1 MILMTVQG
9 VSKSFGMKSVLKD
22 ISLTLQQGARMGLIG
37 VNGSGK
43 STLFRLIAGQMEPD
57 EGTISLMRGTRVGML
72 TQEADIQSDLTVR
85 EELSRVFE
93 PVREMERRLRAL
105 EEEMA
110 QKHED
115 EAELDRLSREYARLT
130 DRFEDAG
137 GYEWPSRI
145 QGVLAG
151 LGFAKGREDQPA
163 SVLSGGEKTRLCLAR
178 LLLTQPDLLM
188 LDEPT
193 NHLDLSSIQWLE
205 DTLKKYRGTVLI
217 ISHDRYFMNSVCD
230 CMAEISMRRLVQ
242 YEGNYDQFTVK
253 RQADIERQIR
263 EYKLQQAE
271 IARQQAIIQ
280 RYRMYNREKS
290 IRAAESREKRLEKM
304 ERLERPVDEQHVRF
318 SFEARRRTGDDVL
331 KVHGLAKGFEGRRLF
346 ENFDLHLRAGD
357 RVAIIGPNGVG
368 KSTLLNI
375 IARKLKADA
384 GEVEFGANVDL
395 GYYEQHQTG
404 LDPEKDVLNEL
415 WDAFPRL
422 DLDRVRS
429 VLALF
434 LFTGDDVYKKISMLS
449 GGEKGRVSLCKL
461 MLKRDNLLLLDEPTN
476 HLDMDSRE
484 VLEGALEDFD
494 GTILTVSH
502 DRYFINRVADRII
515 EMRPDGVKEYLGNYD
530 DYLEKKRR
538 EEAGLEDAAASGMT
552 KTQLDKQ
559 RRRERL
565 LREGKKALEKQ
576 LEAAEARIAAAEKEI
591 QDLEARMADPELYQR
606 PDEARE
612 TARRHAELQ
621 AGMDALYEEWEALS
635 EAVERAVR
643 GITEDTPGKRHAPR
657 AFFPS
662 RAKTAI
668 PHPRLRFRR
677 SRCR

>member
-93 PVREMERRLRAL
+93 PVREMERRLRSL

-151 LGFAKGREDQPA
+151 LGFARGREDQPA

-538 EEAGLEDAAASGMT
+538 EEAGLEEAAASGMT

-559 RRRERL
+559 RRKERL

-576 LEAAEARIAAAEKEI
+576 LEAAEARIADAEKEI
-591 QDLEARMADPELYQR
+591 QDLETRMADPELYQR

-635 EAVERAVR
+635 EAVSER
-643 GITEDTPGKRHAPR
+643 
-657 AFFPS
+657 
-662 RAKTAI
+662 
-668 PHPRLRFRR
+668 
-677 SRCR
+677 

>member
-217 ISHDRYFMNSVCD
+217 ISHDRYFMNSVCG

-331 KVHGLAKGFEGRRLF
+331 KVRGLAKGFEGRRLF

-502 DRYFINRVADRII
+502 DRYFINRVADRVI

-559 RRRERL
+559 RRKERL

-635 EAVERAVR
+635 EAVSER
-643 GITEDTPGKRHAPR
+643 
-657 AFFPS
+657 
-662 RAKTAI
+662 
-668 PHPRLRFRR
+668 
-677 SRCR
+677 

>member
-559 RRRERL
+559 RRKERL

-576 LEAAEARIAAAEKEI
+576 LEAAEARIADAEKEI
-591 QDLEARMADPELYQR
+591 QELETRMADPELYQR

-635 EAVERAVR
+635 EAVSER
-643 GITEDTPGKRHAPR
+643 
-657 AFFPS
+657 
-662 RAKTAI
+662 
-668 PHPRLRFRR
+668 
-677 SRCR
+677 

>member
-318 SFEARRRTGDDVL
+318 SFEARRRSGDDVL

-502 DRYFINRVADRII
+502 DRYYNNRVADRVI

-538 EEAGLEDAAASGMT
+538 EEAGLEDAASSGMT

-559 RRRERL
+559 RRKERL

-591 QDLEARMADPELYQR
+591 QDLETRMADPELYQR

-612 TARRHAELQ
+612 VARRHAELQ

-635 EAVERAVR
+635 EAVSER
-643 GITEDTPGKRHAPR
+643 
-657 AFFPS
+657 
-662 RAKTAI
+662 
-668 PHPRLRFRR
+668 
-677 SRCR
+677 

>member
-110 QKHED
+110 QKHEN
-115 EAELDRLSREYARLT
+115 EVELDRLSREYARLT

-304 ERLERPVDEQHVRF
+304 EKLERPVDEQHVRF

-331 KVHGLAKGFEGRRLF
+331 KVRGLAKGFEGRRLF

-404 LDPEKDVLNEL
+404 LDPKKDVLNEL

-559 RRRERL
+559 RRKERL

-591 QDLEARMADPELYQR
+591 QDLETRMADPEL
-606 PDEARE
+606 
-612 TARRHAELQ
+612 
-621 AGMDALYEEWEALS
+621 
-635 EAVERAVR
+635 
-643 GITEDTPGKRHAPR
+643 
-657 AFFPS
+657 
-662 RAKTAI
+662 
-668 PHPRLRFRR
+668 
-677 SRCR
+677 

>member
-110 QKHED
+110 QKHAD

-559 RRRERL
+559 RRKERL

-576 LEAAEARIAAAEKEI
+576 LEAAEARIADAEKEI
-591 QDLEARMADPELYQR
+591 QDLETRMADPELYQH

-635 EAVERAVR
+635 EAVSER
-643 GITEDTPGKRHAPR
+643 
-657 AFFPS
+657 
-662 RAKTAI
+662 
-668 PHPRLRFRR
+668 
-677 SRCR
+677 

>member
-57 EGTISLMRGTRVGML
+57 EGSISLMRGTRVGML

-115 EAELDRLSREYARLT
+115 EAELERLSREYARLT

-304 ERLERPVDEQHVRF
+304 EKLERPVDEQHVRF

-559 RRRERL
+559 RRKERL

-591 QDLEARMADPELYQR
+591 QELETRMADPELYQR

-635 EAVERAVR
+635 EAVSER
-643 GITEDTPGKRHAPR
+643 
-657 AFFPS
+657 
-662 RAKTAI
+662 
-668 PHPRLRFRR
+668 
-677 SRCR
+677 

>member
-110 QKHED
+110 QKHAD

-318 SFEARRRTGDDVL
+318 SFEARRRSGDDVL

-559 RRRERL
+559 RRKERL

-591 QDLEARMADPELYQR
+591 QDLETRMADPELYQR

-635 EAVERAVR
+635 EAVSER
-643 GITEDTPGKRHAPR
+643 
-657 AFFPS
+657 
-662 RAKTAI
+662 
-668 PHPRLRFRR
+668 
-677 SRCR
+677 

>member
-331 KVHGLAKGFEGRRLF
+331 KVRGLAKSFEGRSLF

-502 DRYFINRVADRII
+502 DRYFINRVADRVI

-559 RRRERL
+559 RRKERL

-591 QDLEARMADPELYQR
+591 QDLETRMADPELYQR

-635 EAVERAVR
+635 EAVSER
-643 GITEDTPGKRHAPR
+643 
-657 AFFPS
+657 
-662 RAKTAI
+662 
-668 PHPRLRFRR
+668 
-677 SRCR
+677 

>member
-57 EGTISLMRGTRVGML
+57 EGSISLMRGTRVGML

-110 QKHED
+110 QKHEN

-331 KVHGLAKGFEGRRLF
+331 KVRGLAKGFEGRRLF

-404 LDPEKDVLNEL
+404 LDLEKDVLNEL

-538 EEAGLEDAAASGMT
+538 EEAGLEDAASGMT

-559 RRRERL
+559 RRKERL

-576 LEAAEARIAAAEKEI
+576 LEAAEARIADAEKEI

-635 EAVERAVR
+635 EAVSER
-643 GITEDTPGKRHAPR
+643 
-657 AFFPS
+657 
-662 RAKTAI
+662 
-668 PHPRLRFRR
+668 
-677 SRCR
+677 